1 MSAVHVLREHL
12 TAPGSSYMRSSRRPQ
27 AQQICSGQQNSV
39 QEHLL
44 SSVPVNRINSLK
56 SGPAEAVPRSLYV
69 QQCYLLYESAALVE
83 ETSNVIIRVVIN
95 EKLLVSQLSLVK
107 AWDDRTGVKYVRYSI
122 LLQ

>member
-1 MSAVHVLREHL
+1 MHL
-12 TAPGSSYMRSSRRPQ
+12 IAPSSPYMRSSRQPR

-44 SSVPVNRINSLK
+44 SSVPVNRINSLN
-56 SGPAEAVPRSLYV
+56 SGPAEAVPKSLYI
-69 QQCYLLYESAALVE
+69 QQRYLLYEFAALVK
-83 ETSNVIIRVVIN
+83 ETSNVVIRVVVD
-95 EKLLVSQLSLVK
+95 EELLVSQLSLVK